1 MKLDTLHSI
10 DALEKTNAS
19 EHLSSREKHL
29 IGLAVTITRGCG
41 YCSGGRIEKAL
52 ASGIPDATVEAT
64 VDLTAAVNAG
74 VAVRTALLGI
84 EGKDLEGTCDDV
96 TCSAGD

>member
-1 MKLDTLHSI
+1 MKLDELHSLV
-10 DALEKTNAS
+10 ALKKANAS

-29 IGLAVTITRGCG
+29 IGLAVTITKGCG

-52 ASGIPDATVEAT
+52 AAGIPEATVEAT
-64 VDLTAAVNAG
+64 VDLTASVNAG

-84 EGKDLEGTCDDV
+84 AGTDLEGSCDDV
-96 TCSAGD
+96 TCSSGN